1 MNTKEELNFLKE
13 EEEPVQVTRG
23 TKDPRYICL
32 ICEELFSSRTA
43 LKDHERFIHRIGF
56 PE

>member
-32 ICEELFSSRTA
+32 ICEELFSSRSA